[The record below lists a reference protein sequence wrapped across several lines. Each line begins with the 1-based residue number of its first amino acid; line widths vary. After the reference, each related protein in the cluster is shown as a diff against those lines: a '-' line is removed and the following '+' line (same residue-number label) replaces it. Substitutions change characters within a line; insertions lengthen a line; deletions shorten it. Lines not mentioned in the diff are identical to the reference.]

1 MRSRRLVPRVVHPAL
16 APFVDLG
23 ILGTAE
29 VHAALH
35 IAGAGLGDAGPA
47 DHEFLALAFAVW
59 SINRSHVCLDLSDIE
74 AQVITEVA
82 PFAGEDLLRTMSDL
96 PWPTNLEDALQSSAL
111 VSVVGPA
118 GSASPSPDRPL
129 VLKGNLL
136 YLMRQWVDEGIVA
149 DLLAGRLASPP
160 DHLGPSADAWARAA
174 FRNPDDCPEQVAAVR
189 NVLAHRLSVLLG
201 GPGTGKTFTI
211 AAMLHALAERRA
223 HEGGR
228 PLRVALAAP
237 TAKAAQQMTAS
248 ITASI
253 DDDKLPAVHADQ
265 IRIWAAGAGT
275 LHGLMGVRNGN
286 LVRFRHG
293 PANPLPFDVIVVDEV
308 SMMSLPLMAR
318 LLEAVPADATLVLV
332 GDPRQLQS
340 IETGAVLAQLW
351 DLHAEVPH
359 MTILERNRRQENRL
373 PDGSV
378 VLNAIGELA
387 REMRV
392 DRHDDI
398 SVARVID
405 LLVRAD
411 GKELVWIPVAPGVKP
426 TAREIFETVEPHL
439 EDFKEA
445 KRIADM
451 DAPDAAAEL
460 AAATRALAQVDGVR
474 ILCAHREGDWGVS
487 GWNEVGHQI
496 SGVGRWRADPGRP
509 LLVTRNDRSIG
520 INNGDS
526 GIVWGRSHPRAG
538 LHVHRSAGQGG
549 GTLRLF
555 EIATLADI
563 ETAFATTVHKAQGSQ
578 YDTVVFVV
586 PPPQSPLLQHELLYT
601 AVTRAKKKLVLIG
614 PAESIARA
622 LTTQTRRRSGLAD
635 RIRAARAGL
644 LGGHSAPS

>member
-1 MRSRRLVPRVVHPAL
+1 VRSRRLVPRVVHPAL

-23 ILGTAE
+23 ILGPAE
-29 VHAALH
+29 VHAAHH

-47 DHEFLALAFAVW
+47 DHELLALAFAVW

-74 AQVITEVA
+74 GQVVSEVA
-82 PFAGEDLLRTMSDL
+82 PFAGEDLLQTMSEL
-96 PWPTNLEDALQSSAL
+96 PWPTMLQAALKSSAL
-111 VSVVGPA
+111 VSVVGPV
-118 GSASPSPDRPL
+118 GSATPSPDRPL
-129 VLKGNLL
+129 VLKGDLL
-136 YLMRQWVDEGIVA
+136 YLKRQWDDEGIVA
-149 DLLAGRLASPP
+149 DLLARRLAAPP
-160 DHLGPSADAWARAA
+160 DHLDPSADDWSRAA
-174 FRNPDDCPEQVAAVR
+174 FDDPDECRDQVAAVR
-189 NVLAHRLSVLLG
+189 NVLANKLSVLLG

-237 TAKAAQQMTAS
+237 TAKAAQQMTSS
-248 ITASI
+248 ITGSI
-253 DDDKLPAVHADQ
+253 DGRKFPAVHTDQ

-275 LHGLMGVRNGN
+275 LHGLLGVRNGN

-293 PANPLPFDVIVVDEV
+293 PTNPLPYDVIVVDEV
-308 SMMSLPLMAR
+308 SMVSLPLMAR
-318 LLEAVPADATLVLV
+318 LLEAVPAGATLVLV

-351 DLHAEVPH
+351 DLRAELPH
-359 MTILERNRRQENRL
+359 MTVLERNRRQEHQL
-373 PDGSV
+373 ADGTA
-378 VLNAIGELA
+378 VLNDIGELA
-387 REMRV
+387 KAMRV
-392 DRHDDI
+392 DRHDDT

-405 LLVRAD
+405 LLENAD
-411 GKELVWIPVAPGVKP
+411 GRELVWIPVGPGAKP
-426 TAREIFETVEPHL
+426 TAREVVAKVEPHL
-439 EDFKEA
+439 KDFKEA
-445 KRIADM
+445 KKIADI

-460 AAATRALAQVDGVR
+460 AAATRALAKADRVR

-526 GIVWGRSHPRAG
+526 GIVWGRSRPRAG

-586 PPPQSPLLQHELLYT
+586 PPAHSPLLQHELLYT
-601 AVTRAKKKLVLIG
+601 AITRAMTKLVLIG
-614 PAESIARA
+614 AAESISKA
-622 LTTQTRRRSGLAD
+622 LTTPTRRRSGLAD
-635 RIRAARAGL
+635 RIRTARAGL
-644 LGGHSAPS
+644 VGGYSTPT